1 MNAIHTARPRLAAFG
16 SSRIKADTAI
26 YQDVLQLS
34 EKIAQAGWD
43 GMTGGHQGMMA
54 AFSEG
59 MHAGNGHIQGITLAC
74 FPTPPNN
81 TLTEEIRARNFFER
95 MGTMIEQADA
105 WLVLP
110 GGLGSMAELAMTW
123 DLIAIRVL
131 EPRPLL
137 LYGDMWQ
144 PIISTLSEQLILSTD
159 SAFDCIKICQT
170 HQQIIDALG
179 SYALGSG
186 TKNPSAKSS
195 GTFEPDT

>member
-1 MNAIHTARPRLAAFG
+1 MSALQPTPQPRLAAFG
-16 SSRIKADTAI
+16 SSRIGTESEV
-26 YQDVLQLS
+26 YQDVLSLS
-34 EKIAQAGWD
+34 EKIARSGWH

-59 MHAGNGHIQGITLAC
+59 MHAGGGHIQGITLER

-81 TLTEEIRARNFFER
+81 TFSKEIRARNFFER

-110 GGLGSMAELAMTW
+110 GGLGTLSELAMTW

-137 LYGDMWQ
+137 LYGAMWQ
-144 PIISTLSEQLILSTD
+144 PIISILSEQLVLSTD
-159 SAFDCIKICQT
+159 KAFDSIRICES
-170 HQQIIDALG
+170 HQDVLDALQ
-179 SYALGSG
+179 SY
-186 TKNPSAKSS
+186 K
-195 GTFEPDT
+195 

>member
-1 MNAIHTARPRLAAFG
+1 MNTIHTSKTERPRLAAFG
-16 SSRIKADTAI
+16 SSRIGPEAAI
-26 YQDVLQLS
+26 YQDVFTLS
-34 EKIAQAGWD
+34 KKIAQSGWG

-59 MHAGNGHIQGITLAC
+59 MHAGSGHIQGITLER
-74 FPTPPNN
+74 FPTPPDN
-81 TLTEEIRARNFFER
+81 TLSEEIRAKNFFDR

-110 GGLGSMAELAMTW
+110 GGLGTLAELAMTW

-144 PIISTLSEQLILSTD
+144 PIITTLSDQLIISAD
-159 SAFDCIKICQT
+159 RAFDSVRICNS
-170 HQQIIDALG
+170 HQDVLDALEP
-179 SYALGSG
+179 YA
-186 TKNPSAKSS
+186 
-195 GTFEPDT
+195 

>member
-1 MNAIHTARPRLAAFG
+1 MKHASRKPRLAAFG
-16 SSRIKADTAI
+16 SSRIGTETAT
-26 YQDVLQLS
+26 YQDVAHLS
-34 EKIAQAGWD
+34 RTIAQAGWD

-59 MHAGNGHIQGITLAC
+59 MHAGNGHIQGITLER
-74 FPTPPNN
+74 FPTPPDN
-81 TLTEEIRARNFFER
+81 TLSEEIRAHDFFDR

-110 GGLGSMAELAMTW
+110 GGLGTLAELAMTW

-144 PIISTLSEQLILSTD
+144 PIIATLSDQLVLSAD
-159 SAFDCIKICQT
+159 KAFDSIQIC
-170 HQQIIDALG
+170 HSHEEVLNALKP
-179 SYALGSG
+179 Y
-186 TKNPSAKSS
+186 T
-195 GTFEPDT
+195 